1 MNCVNLSVLL
11 GFIALAMGV
20 SINHVAS
27 MTIPAAAGVIW
38 TVFGYERVFLAAALL
53 AVSIAAVSTLVPPRT
68 VPNEAAA
75 LP

>member
-1 MNCVNLSVLL
+1 
-11 GFIALAMGV
+11 
-20 SINHVAS
+20 
-27 MTIPAAAGVIW
+27 
-38 TVFGYERVFLAAALL
+38 VFGYERVFLAAALL